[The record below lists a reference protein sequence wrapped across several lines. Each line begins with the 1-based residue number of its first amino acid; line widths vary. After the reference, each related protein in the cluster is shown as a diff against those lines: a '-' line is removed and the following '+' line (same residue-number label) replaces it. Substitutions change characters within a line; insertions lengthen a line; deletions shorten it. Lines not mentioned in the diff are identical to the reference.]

1 MNGKTLLVSQS
12 YEVYALRHDRSNPEL
27 LWSCDTLEDAQ
38 KCLKAN
44 DGSPFYSSMWI
55 GLREVTLTRIG

>member
-1 MNGKTLLVSQS
+1 MNGKTLLVSQTYDVFAS
-12 YEVYALRHDRSNPEL
+12 HNGRKEEL

-44 DGSPFYSSMWI
+44 EGSPFYSNMWI
-55 GLREVTLTRIG
+55 GLREVTLTKVG

>member
-1 MNGKTLLVSQS
+1 MNGKTFLVSQS
-12 YEVYALRHDRSNPEL
+12 YEVYARHNGGKEEL

-44 DGSPFYSSMWI
+44 EDSPFYSNMYI
-55 GLREVTLTRIG
+55 ALREVTLTRLG